1 MARGARVE
9 GRHHLTFED
18 VELRTLGADSREM
31 GLRGGDA
38 LGQLLCDGS
47 GRAARGRCLLCMCVE
62 LAPLVQGG
70 QRTDE
75 VIGRAGALPVGAGVL
90 ASLLLVMRVVLPPRR
105 DRAAPLRHRR
115 NHGASRRPWPLRLW
129 PQRPG
134 RPLPRGKLQKSR
146 RRMGGSSQRAARH
159 LAWVIPTRV
168 LPCG

>member
-1 MARGARVE
+1 MGWRPGARVE
-9 GRHHLTFED
+9 EVGSGDEGVGHRGDGEGGEGRRRHQLTFED

-90 ASLLLVMRVVLPPRR
+90 ASLLLVMRVLPPRR

-115 NHGASRRPWPLRLW
+115 NHGAWPLRLW
-129 PQRPG
+129 P
-134 RPLPRGKLQKSR
+134 
-146 RRMGGSSQRAARH
+146 
-159 LAWVIPTRV
+159 
-168 LPCG
+168 